1 LTFLYVFLQYND
13 LFAIFINKTFQF
25 IPISQFKMY
34 HLKVEIVFQ
43 ANLEY
48 AEKGANDDG
57 KCLAE
62 RIYILWRKVG
72 RPSPI

>member
-1 LTFLYVFLQYND
+1 
-13 LFAIFINKTFQF
+13 
-25 IPISQFKMY
+25 MY